1 MTGGAGVAFHAA
13 QMIRSFKAW
22 QTEAGLD
29 FDVAFDPERRF
40 HCLVGVNGVGKT
52 HLIEHIARTLLL
64 QHAMLGHNS
73 ARQRFSGAAMQAG
86 VKEALGGLR
95 MRLPRS
101 IAIDEGPVKG
111 EGHLSDSISLAEIAG
126 DIELRMATHP
136 NPIRRHGIGVRSVD
150 RPIVFVGARE
160 RGHTPNVDAH
170 QLKLLGSKTERFI
183 QAFKKTWRAATGEL
197 VTVEEPAEWFASRL
211 LVNPAFVSGNDND
224 AQAVLETL
232 RLLQQLEPK
241 EFASLVVDRPDGP
254 PQIGLSYQ
262 NGALIFAGRPIDK
275 LATGYIAV
283 LKIFQEI
290 IAGYS
295 GWAAMLPDGSVPN
308 LRELDGVVF
317 IDEVEAH
324 LHPQWQARIVDL
336 LKRSFPNTTF
346 YVTTHS
352 PLVVRQTEPG
362 EAIEILRDSTK
373 VTSRSLGSPRDWY
386 LADVYAEGFHVDLPL
401 PGRDA
406 PESARPLGDVMID
419 FSGAV
424 REFTVARDGQVREKA
439 LGIHAE
445 IDARLAPEDPR
456 RRSLSML
463 RELLG

>member
-1 MTGGAGVAFHAA
+1 
-13 QMIRSFKAW
+13 MIKNFKAW
-22 QTEAGLD
+22 RTEAGLD
-29 FDVAFDPERRF
+29 FDVSFDPARRF

-52 HLIEHIARTLLL
+52 HLIEHLARTLLT
-64 QHAMLGHNS
+64 QHSMLTTTPNTP
-73 ARQRFSGAAMQAG
+73 RFAG
-86 VKEALGGLR
+86 VLFREEVDRELAPLR
-95 MRLPRS
+95 LRLATNV
-101 IAIDEGPVKG
+101 AIDGDFLVYRG
-111 EGHLSDSISLAEIAG
+111 ESPLDCSLGMVAP
-126 DIELRMATHP
+126 RFVT
-136 NPIRRHGIGVRSVD
+136 RRITD
-150 RPIVFVGARE
+150 RPVVFVGARE
-160 RGHTPNVDAH
+160 RGHTPNVGAN
-170 QLKLLGSKTERFI
+170 QLKLLGDRTERFVR
-183 QAFKKTWRAATGEL
+183 AFKKTWRAATGEL

-211 LVNPAFVSGNDND
+211 LINPAFVSGNDND
-224 AQAVLETL
+224 FEAVVETL
-232 RLLQQLEPK
+232 RLLQQLEPR
-241 EFASLVVDRPDGP
+241 EFAGLVVERPGGP
-254 PQIGLSYQ
+254 PQVGLTYQ
-262 NGALIFAGRPIDK
+262 NGALLFGGRPIDK

-290 IAGYS
+290 VAGYS
-295 GWAAMLPDGSVPN
+295 GWAAMLPEGGAPP

-324 LHPQWQARIVDL
+324 LHPQWQARIVDI

-346 YVTTHS
+346 FVTTHS

-362 EAIEILRDSTK
+362 EAVEILRDGDR

-386 LADVYAEGFHVDLPL
+386 LADLYAEGFHVELPL

-406 PESARPLGDVMID
+406 PGGARPLGDVMLD

-424 REFTVARDGQVREKA
+424 REFTVARDAAVRAKA
-439 LGIHAE
+439 LGIHDE

>member
-1 MTGGAGVAFHAA
+1 LTAGVGVAFHEE

-29 FDVAFDPERRF
+29 FDVAFDPARRF
-40 HCLVGVNGVGKT
+40 HCIVGVNGVGKT
-52 HLIEHIARTLLL
+52 HLIEHLARTLLL
-64 QHAMLGHNS
+64 QHSMLRPAFTN
-73 ARQRFSGAAMQAG
+73 QRFSGALLQAAIG
-86 VKEALGGLR
+86 EALGTLR
-95 MRLPRS
+95 IRLAKTIETDGQAIMGGASSPGDS
-101 IAIDEGPVKG
+101 TLGGIANHLEGQRVSGRDVLKRMG
-111 EGHLSDSISLAEIAG
+111 RAAE
-126 DIELRMATHP
+126 
-136 NPIRRHGIGVRSVD
+136 S

-183 QAFKKTWRAATGEL
+183 RAFKKTWRAATGEL
-197 VTVEEPAEWFASRL
+197 VVVEEPAEWFASRL

-224 AQAVLETL
+224 AQAVVETL

-254 PQIGLSYQ
+254 PQIGLFYQ
-262 NGALIFAGRPIDK
+262 NGALVFAGRPIDK

-290 IAGYS
+290 VAGYS
-295 GWAAMLPDGSVPN
+295 GWAALLPDGSVPN

-317 IDEVEAH
+317 IDEIEAH
-324 LHPQWQARIVDL
+324 LHPRWQARIVDL
-336 LKRSFPNTTF
+336 LKRSFPHTTF

-362 EAIEILRDSTK
+362 EAIEILRDGTK

-424 REFTVARDGQVREKA
+424 REFTVARDAQVREKA